1 MRGRSGW
8 AKSSTGHAPLPII
21 FTRIACPLQFNKWIQ
36 FEPGNLSYH
45 RVEAAGRNANV
56 PSLIAPWTVS
66 SVVTCTDCHDNDTGP
81 NAPVPGT
88 VPAGPHGSH
97 RRKRGCVR
105 ALLQVPRPH
114 ADLPRRAASEVG
126 EQRAMLLGMAIDAG
140 RHVRHKTRAEWG
152 IGKVEGTNGE
162 SVFVRFGDQLK
173 TIKISFAEEFL
184 QIVTADELVASKP
197 AERAG
202 PAVGRTAL
210 CPECGKALTRN
221 ANGEWRACPHCV

>member
-1 MRGRSGW
+1 
-8 AKSSTGHAPLPII
+8 
-21 FTRIACPLQFNKWIQ
+21 
-36 FEPGNLSYH
+36 
-45 RVEAAGRNANV
+45 
-56 PSLIAPWTVS
+56 
-66 SVVTCTDCHDNDTGP
+66 
-81 NAPVPGT
+81 
-88 VPAGPHGSH
+88 
-97 RRKRGCVR
+97 
-105 ALLQVPRPH
+105 
-114 ADLPRRAASEVG
+114 
-126 EQRAMLLGMAIDAG
+126 MLLGMVIDAG